1 MLCCATKRNKPVF
14 RLPLCLS
21 PETYML
27 LRLPRNCKAQGP
39 VRHWCEG
46 SWPSY
51 LSWCLQDL
59 RPAGHWARSRHN
71 SRSFPSG
78 TWWAWRRAPSL
89 CKQIVRNPLELGP
102 KPHGAHCCWWALCV
116 YCSGT
121 ALDPSPSHLP
131 GSPALAGL
139 CLGTAPCPG
148 WPQEPHGGHWG
159 LLRPEGAGGGAAKQ
173 GRAQKL

>member
-59 RPAGHWARSRHN
+59 RPAGHRARSRHN

-102 KPHGAHCCWWALCV
+102 KPHGAHCCCWALCV
-116 YCSGT
+116 C
-121 ALDPSPSHLP
+121 
-131 GSPALAGL
+131 
-139 CLGTAPCPG
+139 TAPVLLWIPPPASC
-148 WPQEPHGGHWG
+148 WDPQLSQGSVWGQPRVQAGPKSPMVATGGC
-159 LLRPEGAGGGAAKQ
+159 
-173 GRAQKL
+173 